1 MISRAIRIAA
11 VLVATL
17 AIPAAML
24 ADALPASAAPSG
36 SMCET
41 NGHQYCLN
49 TANFVLYTPVT
60 ESGSGAR
67 TINAVVQNASQHTYL
82 LEFNGDTSKCV
93 ASDNNGYFVEIKA
106 CSGSNG
112 VIWTSTSSG
121 MWINNYATAR
131 DNYNVYLTGYNQAG
145 NQYSIKPDVPGD
157 GYYQKFTFK

>member
-1 MISRAIRIAA
+1 MISKAIRVATI
-11 VLVATL
+11 LVATL
-17 AIPAAML
+17 GILVAILAA
-24 ADALPASAAPSG
+24 ALPASAATSG

-41 NGHQYCLN
+41 NGNNYCLN
-49 TANFVLYTPVT
+49 TANFDLYTPVT

-82 LEFNGDTSKCV
+82 LQFNGDISKCV
-93 ASDNNGYFVEIKA
+93 ASDNNGYFVEVKA

-112 VIWTSTSSG
+112 VIWTSAGSG

-131 DNYNVYLTGYNQAG
+131 DHYNVYLTGYNQAG
-145 NQYSIKPDVPGD
+145 NQYSIKPDVSGD